1 MPSKN
6 SNLAGQVEY
15 HDQAAVKGWAIDVA
29 SPERPVSIQVVV
41 AGRIVSE
48 LAASVFRWDLM
59 QKFESSGNHGF
70 VYRLPQEI
78 LASGP
83 LQMKVQFSASHQGL
97 EGGVFETSS
106 AAEQMHTPVE
116 ASDLTGCRVLVL
128 APHPDDES
136 LTCGGSLIRHT
147 QSGDRVKVVF
157 LTDGSKGNFTREYSD
172 SGYVDLR
179 RREATEACRILGID
193 DLTFWD
199 QPDRGLAVGPE
210 TISAL
215 CSLLNEYKPE
225 LIYAPSPQEFHP
237 DHRAAAELLWKALEH
252 SPIESRVAFYE
263 SNRPIHVSHLVD
275 ISEVLPAKTLACDA
289 YASQLRHHPYTE
301 LATALS
307 RYRSLTLPT
316 GVDYAEGF
324 FVLSSSEMRGR
335 PVDWFTVRQHLPMA
349 APDESRGPLVS
360 VIVRTRD
367 RPLLLREALSSI
379 LTQTY
384 SNLEVIV
391 VDDGESDRGQGNV
404 HAVVKEFDRFFPVRL
419 IPTEEPG
426 GRAVAATLGAR
437 QARGKYLNF
446 LDDDDLLYSDHL
458 SKLVGFLESTGE
470 RVAYSD
476 CEQCQYCWRDGA
488 FRPVAEREPFF
499 GQYYDRDRLYF
510 QNYIPFMSAMF
521 QRSLAEE
528 VGYFDGSLDVL
539 EDWDF
544 WIRASE
550 RTDFYRVP
558 GATALY
564 RRFVDRKHGNQEEI
578 VHRKHAAA
586 WQKLA
591 PSTQGR
597 IRTLRRE
604 NEKLTAALSTA
615 RREMKGIQGKLSWQ
629 WLGIKRASAS
639 WRAIEVLLGKNATLR
654 GATATVER
662 EAHTGRQ
669 TPYRQL
675 IREFPE
681 LFSFAARRLYRRL
694 LRVGRPPVDESTP
707 IEVRRYQPGDEEQ
720 ILELSRVCF
729 GSKQYPSQWRWKYLV
744 LSCVS

>member
-1 MPSKN
+1 
-6 SNLAGQVEY
+6 
-15 HDQAAVKGWAIDVA
+15 
-29 SPERPVSIQVVV
+29 
-41 AGRIVSE
+41 
-48 LAASVFRWDLM
+48 
-59 QKFESSGNHGF
+59 
-70 VYRLPQEI
+70 
-78 LASGP
+78 
-83 LQMKVQFSASHQGL
+83 
-97 EGGVFETSS
+97 
-106 AAEQMHTPVE
+106 
-116 ASDLTGCRVLVL
+116 
-128 APHPDDES
+128 
-136 LTCGGSLIRHT
+136 
-147 QSGDRVKVVF
+147 
-157 LTDGSKGNFTREYSD
+157 
-172 SGYVDLR
+172 
-179 RREATEACRILGID
+179 
-193 DLTFWD
+193 
-199 QPDRGLAVGPE
+199 
-210 TISAL
+210 
-215 CSLLNEYKPE
+215 
-225 LIYAPSPQEFHP
+225 
-237 DHRAAAELLWKALEH
+237 
-252 SPIESRVAFYE
+252 
-263 SNRPIHVSHLVD
+263 
-275 ISEVLPAKTLACDA
+275 
-289 YASQLRHHPYTE
+289 
-301 LATALS
+301 
-307 RYRSLTLPT
+307 
-316 GVDYAEGF
+316 
-324 FVLSSSEMRGR
+324 MRGR

-349 APDESRGPLVS
+349 ASDESRGPLVS

-391 VDDGESDRGQGNV
+391 VDDGRSDRGQGNV
-404 HAVVKEFDRFFPVRL
+404 QAVVKEFERFFPVRL
-419 IPTEEPG
+419 IPTEEPAG
-426 GRAVAATLGAR
+426 KAVAATLGAR

-470 RVAYSD
+470 RVAYCD
-476 CEQCQYCWRDGA
+476 CEQSQYCWRDGA

-499 GQYYDRDRLYF
+499 GQDYDRDRLYF

-528 VGYFDGSLDVL
+528 VGYFDGGLDVL

-564 RRFVDRKHGNQEEI
+564 RRFVDRKHGDQEET

-591 PSTQGR
+591 PSTQGG

-615 RREMKGIQGKLSWQ
+615 RRELKSIHGKLSWR

-662 EAHTGRQ
+662 EAHAGRQ

-675 IREFPE
+675 VREFPE
-681 LFSFAARRLYRRL
+681 LFSFAARRVYRRL
-694 LRVGRPPVDESTP
+694 QRVGRPAVDESTP

-729 GSKQYPSQWRWKYLV
+729 GSKQYPSQWRWKYLEHIWGNCRIVVAAADDGRLLAHYAGYPLCLYDATDTKPRIITALQIGDTMTSPDARHLGRRRTSLLRRITERYFSEFCHGQIGLNIGFNTGKIQRYYLRSIEGSQFFEDVPFMV
-744 LSCVS
+744 LDLAQWTPERASEGYRIQRADLTSGDSTATWDALFYRVAHSYGLLVQRDGAYVRWRYSLCPNVAYSLYAAYHNDSLVGWSVFRQEGERLIWGDGLFEPSHSAAFAPVVSHALAQPEHLRASSVEGWFSRNPQWWRSEVLRLGFEQRTEPDRIGMIYKPFLELDPGDRFRASLYYSKGDSDLF